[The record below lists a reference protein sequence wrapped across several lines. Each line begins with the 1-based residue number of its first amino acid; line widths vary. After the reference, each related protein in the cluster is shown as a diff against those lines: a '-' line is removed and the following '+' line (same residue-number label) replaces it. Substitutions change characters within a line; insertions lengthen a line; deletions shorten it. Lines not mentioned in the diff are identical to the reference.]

1 MESIVYNQEGK
12 EAGEIALPESVFGAP
27 FNADLVHQVA
37 GSLASSARANTAHT
51 KNRGE
56 VSGGGKKPW
65 RQKGTG
71 RARHGS
77 IRSPIWVGGGVAH
90 GPRVEKNYAR
100 KVSKGIKQKAL
111 FSVLSA
117 KMRDGEVVFISA
129 LAIPEIKTKEARG
142 VLSKLSRIK
151 GLEKLEGKKQ
161 NAALILLPRKET
173 VVEKSFRNIGSVKVG
188 EARNLN
194 VLDALQYKYIVI
206 VDPAESIKAV
216 AKE

>member
-1 MESIVYNQEGK
+1 MEQIVYNQEGK
-12 EAGEIALPESVFGAP
+12 EAGKVTVPESVFGVP

-37 GSLASSARANTAHT
+37 FSLASSARANTAHT

-56 VSGGGKKPW
+56 VRGGGKKPW

-100 KVSKGIKQKAL
+100 KVSKTMKQKAL
-111 FSVLSA
+111 YSALSA
-117 KMRDGEVVFISA
+117 KMRDGEVVFLSA
-129 LAIPEIKTKEARG
+129 IAIPEIQTKEARAI
-142 VLSKLSRIK
+142 LSKLSQIK
-151 GLEKLEGKKQ
+151 NLASLESKKQ
-161 NAALILLPRKET
+161 NSALILLPRKET

-194 VLDALQYKYIVI
+194 LLDVLQYKYVLI
-206 VDPAESIKAV
+206 AEP
-216 AKE
+216 KESVKSLARE